1 MKSLVFLLILSFS
14 LSIFSDEEVFERF
27 QKFIKRYR
35 KHYHSI
41 EEYMSRYT
49 AFKNNLNL
57 FESKALQKK
66 LSNPKLYKKS
76 LQLTTKSP

>member
-1 MKSLVFLLILSFS
+1 MKYLIFLLILSFS
-14 LSIFSDEEVFERF
+14 FSMISDEEVFEKF

-41 EEYMSRYT
+41 EEYMSRYN

-57 FESKALQKK
+57 FESKTLQK
-66 LSNPKLYKKS
+66 
-76 LQLTTKSP
+76 